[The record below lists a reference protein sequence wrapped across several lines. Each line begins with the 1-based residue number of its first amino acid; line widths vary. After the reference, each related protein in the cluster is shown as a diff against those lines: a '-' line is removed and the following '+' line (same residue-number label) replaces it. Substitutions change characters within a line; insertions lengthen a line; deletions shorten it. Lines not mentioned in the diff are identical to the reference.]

1 MFTLICLPVAL
12 AAVYVFFIRVVR
24 PSPIALGSIIPK
36 CVVVSGVEILE
47 FCESSETNPTYNH
60 SKGKSRWL
68 RLKIVRNYISQM
80 KWNAKLFLQ
89 LARFELLKI
98 DPTKSSLDYDSRETL
113 ILRLA
118 EDAVTVRWLLMKAQ
132 VALWVHFYSGKEI
145 KAYAVHT
152 LMKMIG
158 EYKVLE
164 DNAVQLVGMATE
176 TCYLPMLSERLGLD
190 NSSLNEMPS

>member
-1 MFTLICLPVAL
+1 MFTLIFLPLVIGTL
-12 AAVYVFFIRVVR
+12 AGAYLFYTRVVR
-24 PSPIALGSIIPK
+24 PSPSALGSVIPK
-36 CVVVSGVEILE
+36 FRVVSGVEILE
-47 FCESSETNPTYNH
+47 YCESNDTNQTYDR
-60 SKGKSRWL
+60 SKRKSRWV
-68 RLKIVRNYISQM
+68 RIKIFRNYIAQM
-80 KWNAKLFLQ
+80 KWNTKLFLQ
-89 LARFELLKI
+89 LARFEQLKI

-118 EDAVTVRWLLMKAQ
+118 EDALAVRWLLIKAQ
-132 VALWVHFYSGKEI
+132 VALLAHVLSGKEI

-152 LMKMIG
+152 LLKMVG

-190 NSSLNEMPS
+190 NSSLN

>member
-1 MFTLICLPVAL
+1 MFTLICLPVAF
-12 AAVYVFFIRVVR
+12 AAVYVFYIRVVR
-24 PSPIALGSIIPK
+24 PSPIALGSVIPK
-36 CVVVSGVEILE
+36 FRVVSGVEILE
-47 FCESSETNPTYNH
+47 YCESNETNQTYNR
-60 SKGKSRWL
+60 SKRQSRWIK
-68 RLKIVRNYISQM
+68 LKIFRNYIAQM
-80 KWNAKLFLQ
+80 KWNTKLFLQ
-89 LARFELLKI
+89 LARFEQLKI

-118 EDAVTVRWLLMKAQ
+118 EDAVTVRWLLLKAQ
-132 VALWVHFYSGKEI
+132 AALLAYVFSGKEI

-152 LMKMIG
+152 LLKLVG

-190 NSSLNEMPS
+190 NSSLN